1 MISTKL
7 RVRGFNVVYLSNETE
22 YPPTGTEM
30 TTILAVSDCAV
41 LLLES
46 VTLRYT

>member
-1 MISTKL
+1 MSA
-7 RVRGFNVVYLSNETE
+7 GLSNETE
-22 YPPTGTEM
+22 YPPTGTVVS

-46 VTLRYT
+46 ITCKYT